1 MINHISKMITNFF
14 LQQKSISEDEKEIYQ
29 YGVEITISSI
39 LNILLVLLLS
49 MLFRSVLSG
58 IVFFSVFY
66 LCKKI
71 YRRISCWNIFQMQR
85 CFMYY
90 IHCCFYNKQ
99 RCSYQQF
106 CFLLIILIGLIIV
119 IRYSPVNNTHKSL
132 SGIEKKRYHYLAVTV
147 YIIFSIIGFIIIEF
161 NIFYGKIILLTLLSI
176 ALMIIIEIILQ
187 GRGIHE
193 S

>member
-39 LNILLVLLLS
+39 LNILLILLLS
-49 MLFRSVLSG
+49 ILVRSVLSG
-58 IVFFSVFY
+58 IVFLVCFIYVRRYTGGYHAETYFRCNSALCITYIIVFF
-66 LCKKI
+66 
-71 YRRISCWNIFQMQR
+71 ISKGVRVSN
-85 CFMYY
+85 YVLLL
-90 IHCCFYNKQ
+90 
-99 RCSYQQF
+99 
-106 CFLLIILIGLIIV
+106 FLLISFIIV
-119 IRYSPVNNTHKSL
+119 IRYSPVNNIHKRL
-132 SGIEKKRYHYLAVTV
+132 SEIEKKRYHYLAVTV
-147 YIIFSIIGFIIIEF
+147 YIIFSIIGFFIIEF

-176 ALMIIIEIILQ
+176 ALIIIIEIILQ

>member
-58 IVFFSVFY
+58 IVFLVCFIYVRRYTGGYHAETYFRCNSALCITYIAVF
-66 LCKKI
+66 I
-71 YRRISCWNIFQMQR
+71 ISKGVHISNVV
-85 CFMYY
+85 
-90 IHCCFYNKQ
+90 
-99 RCSYQQF
+99 
-106 CFLLIILIGLIIV
+106 FLLIILIGLIIV

-132 SGIEKKRYHYLAVTV
+132 SGNEKKRYHYLAVTV
-147 YIIFSIIGFIIIEF
+147 YIIFSIIGFFIIEF

-176 ALMIIIEIILQ
+176 ALIIIIEIILQ